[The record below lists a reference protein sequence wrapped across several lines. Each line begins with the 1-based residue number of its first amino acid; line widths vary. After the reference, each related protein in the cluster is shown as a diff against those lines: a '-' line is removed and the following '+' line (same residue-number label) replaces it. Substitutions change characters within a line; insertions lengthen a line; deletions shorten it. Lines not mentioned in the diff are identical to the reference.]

1 MSKVN
6 RETAEAEINSWLDFK
21 KISEKKRTNYKENIE
36 SLVDAVCEGI
46 LSVNPE
52 GKELVQILNF
62 PIGEEMK
69 VNKLEYKPRLT
80 VGAVQS
86 HLNGVKAT
94 DADGRIIAYIAA
106 LTSQPKELIKKMDTE
121 DNGLAQSIA
130 VFFL

>member
-1 MSKVN
+1 MSKIS
-6 RETAEAEINSWLDFK
+6 REIAEAEINSWLDYK
-21 KISEKKRTNYKENIE
+21 KINEKKRNNYKDNIE
-36 SLVDAVCEGI
+36 SLIDAVSEGV

-52 GKELVQILNF
+52 TKELIHVLSF

-94 DADGRIIAYIAA
+94 DADGRIIAYVAA

-121 DNGLAQSIA
+121 DNSVAQSIA
-130 VFFL
+130 IFFL